1 MTDELLDKQ
10 LSRHQTRKAEI
21 KANAAAEKA
30 SGKTRSGHDRYPV
43 MSKAEQTRRL
53 HELKAEFLT
62 SKHLDRFSKKLFDI
76 AMDDDHQGQMVAM
89 KMVAERILPV
99 ISFSG
104 ESNKSSAVQINISGL
119 QIESVEAKEV
129 EQPPVSI
136 QWLL

>member
-1 MTDELLDKQ
+1 MTDKLLYKQ
-10 LSRHQTRKAEI
+10 LSRHQERKAEL
-21 KANAAAEKA
+21 KAKAAAEKA

-136 QWLL
+136 Q

>member
-21 KANAAAEKA
+21 KAKAAAEKA

>member
-10 LSRHQTRKAEI
+10 LSRHQARKAEI

-30 SGKTRSGHDRYPV
+30 SGKTRGGHDRYPV

-136 QWLL
+136 Q

>member
-10 LSRHQTRKAEI
+10 LSRHQARKAEI
-21 KANAAAEKA
+21 KANADAEKA
-30 SGKTRSGHDRYPV
+30 SGKTRGGHDRYPV

-129 EQPPVSI
+129 EQPPVSL
-136 QWLL
+136 Q

>member
-1 MTDELLDKQ
+1 MADDLLDKQ

-30 SGKTRSGHDRYPV
+30 SGKTRGGHDRYPV

-136 QWLL
+136 Q

>member
-1 MTDELLDKQ
+1 MTDELLEKQ
-10 LSRHQTRKAEI
+10 LSHHQKRKAEVR
-21 KANAAAEKA
+21 ATAAKKKA
-30 SGKTRSGHDRYPV
+30 SGKARNGSNLLPT
-43 MSKAEQTRRL
+43 MSKAEQIRRL

-104 ESNKSSAVQINISGL
+104 ETNKSSAVNINITGL
-119 QIESVEAKEV
+119 QVESVEAKEV

-136 QWLL
+136 Q

>member
-1 MTDELLDKQ
+1 MADDLLDKQ

-136 QWLL
+136 Q

>member
-10 LSRHQTRKAEI
+10 LSRHQKRKAEL

-136 QWLL
+136 Q

>member
-1 MTDELLDKQ
+1 MADDLLDKQ
-10 LSRHQTRKAEI
+10 LSRHQKRKAEVR
-21 KANAAAEKA
+21 ASAAERKA
-30 SGKTRSGHDRYPV
+30 SGKARNGRDLLPT
-43 MSKAEQTRRL
+43 MSRAEQTKRL

-104 ESNKSSAVQINISGL
+104 ESNKSSAVNINITGL
-119 QIESVEAKEV
+119 QVESVEAKEV

-136 QWLL
+136 Q

>member
-1 MTDELLDKQ
+1 MADDLLDKQ
-10 LSRHQTRKAEI
+10 LSRHQERRAEAKARAAKKKAE
-21 KANAAAEKA
+21 
-30 SGKTRSGHDRYPV
+30 GKDRCGHDLLPV
-43 MSKAEQTRRL
+43 MTKAEQTRRL

-104 ESNKSSAVQINISGL
+104 EGNKSSAVQINISGL

-136 QWLL
+136 Q

>member
-1 MTDELLDKQ
+1 MADELLDKQ
-10 LSRHQTRKAEI
+10 LSRHQKRKAEVR
-21 KANAAAEKA
+21 ASAAAKKA
-30 SGKTRSGHDRYPV
+30 SGKARNGRDLLPT
-43 MSKAEQTRRL
+43 MSRAEQTKRL

-104 ESNKSSAVQINISGL
+104 ESNKSSAVNINITGL
-119 QIESVEAKEV
+119 QVESVEAKEV

-136 QWLL
+136 Q